1 MKAKK
6 NKKVGNGF
14 VKQAWQNV
22 GLKSAFAYH
31 EGRKNQRLGLP
42 LSFDQTAVIKEYD
55 RLVEEAT
62 RI

>member
-22 GLKSAFAYH
+22 GLKSQSAYYK
-31 EGRKNQRLGLP
+31 GRENQRLGLP
-42 LSFDQTAVIKEYD
+42 LSFDQSKVIKEYE
-55 RLVEEAT
+55 RLVKEAK
-62 RI
+62 